1 MVIFA
6 IRNKKMSDAGSTAP
20 EFVTLEE
27 AAAMT
32 TGTRVTFIPGLPA
45 LYAEA
50 LKNVCFVKGIPLI
63 RALHPM
69 MGVDKDTGEDR
80 QARLYEL
87 TSQTSIPTMFHDE
100 ERPRNVWI
108 EQLDLAERIGAPG
121 TPGLIPDN
129 FEHRAEMLGLCAIV
143 LGEDGLV
150 WNMRILSDSP
160 LAQKYGY
167 SQEASAAAPGK
178 IAEVLKLIDA
188 RLAAQEQRGSRYL
201 VGDALTAADV
211 YWATMSMCLVVPSP
225 EIMPVTQQNK
235 GMLKYFA
242 MNGANP
248 VIAAVLTERI
258 GQHQRYILT
267 TYCETPAVLGGD
279 PL

>member
-1 MVIFA
+1 MIMSTMGGEQ
-6 IRNKKMSDAGSTAP
+6 MSDAGP

-50 LKNVCFVKGIPLI
+50 LKNICFVKGVPLI

-69 MGVDKDTGEDR
+69 MGVDKETGEDR
-80 QARLYEL
+80 QARLYAL
-87 TSQTSIPTMFHDE
+87 TSQTSIPTMFHDQ
-100 ERPRNVWI
+100 ERPRNVWL
-108 EQLDLAERIGAPG
+108 EQLGLAERIGAPG
-121 TPGLIPDN
+121 TPKLIPDD
-129 FEHRAEMLGLCAIV
+129 FAQRAEMMGLCEIV

-150 WNMRILSDSP
+150 WNMRIMSDSL

-167 SQEASAAAPGK
+167 SDEASAAAPGK
-178 IAEVLKLIDA
+178 VAAVLKLIDG
-188 RLAAQEQRGSRYL
+188 RLAAQEQKGSRYL
-201 VGDALTAADV
+201 VGNTVTAADV
-211 YWATMSMCLVVPSP
+211 YWATMSMCVLPPSP
-225 EIMPVTQQNK
+225 EIMPLTRQNK
-235 GMLKYFA
+235 GMLKFFG
-242 MNGANP
+242 MNGQIP
-248 VIAAVLTERI
+248 VVAEVLTERI
-258 GQHQRYILT
+258 GQHQRYILS

>member
-1 MVIFA
+1 
-6 IRNKKMSDAGSTAP
+6 MSEVQSQVP
-20 EFVTLEE
+20 EFIPLEK

-32 TGTRVTFIPGLPA
+32 NGTRVTFIPGMPA

-50 LKNVCFVKGIPLI
+50 LKNICFVKGIPLI

-69 MGVDKDTGEDR
+69 MGIDRETGEDR

-100 ERPRNVWI
+100 ERPRNVWS
-108 EQLDLAERIGAPG
+108 EQLALAERIGAPG
-121 TPGLIPDN
+121 SPKLIPDD
-129 FEHRAEMLGLCAIV
+129 FEQRVEVFGLCAMV

-150 WNMRILSDSP
+150 WNMRIMADSP

-167 SQEASAAAPGK
+167 SEEASAAAPGK
-178 IAEVLKLIDA
+178 VAEGLKLIDR
-188 RLAAQEQRGSRYL
+188 RLAAQEQKGSPYI
-201 VGDALTAADV
+201 VGDAVTALDV
-211 YWATMSMCLVVPSP
+211 YWATMSLSVLPVPP
-225 EIMPVTQQNK
+225 DIMPVTKQNK
-235 GMLKYFA
+235 GMLKFFA
-242 MNGANP
+242 MNGQMP
-248 VIAAVLTERI
+248 VIAEALTQRI
-258 GQHQRYILT
+258 EAHQRYILT

>member
-1 MVIFA
+1 
-6 IRNKKMSDAGSTAP
+6 MSDAGSGAL
-20 EFVTLEE
+20 EFITLEE

-32 TGTRVTFIPGLPA
+32 SGTRITFIPGIPA

-50 LKNVCFVKGIPLI
+50 LKNVCYVKGVPLV

-69 MGVDKDTGEDR
+69 MGVDKATGEDR

-108 EQLDLAERIGAPG
+108 EQLALAERIGAPDA
-121 TPGLIPDN
+121 PQLIPDD
-129 FEHRAEMLGLCAIV
+129 FEQRADMFGLCAVI
-143 LGEDGLV
+143 LGEDGMV
-150 WNMRILSDSP
+150 WNMRILADSP

-167 SQEASAAAPGK
+167 SEAASAAAPAK
-178 IAEVLKLIDA
+178 VAAVLRLIDG
-188 RLAAQEQRGSRYL
+188 RLARQAEAGSRYL
-201 VGDALTAADV
+201 VGDALSAADV
-211 YWATMSMCLVVPSP
+211 YWATMSMSVLVPPP
-225 EIMPVTQQNK
+225 EIMPLTQQNK
-235 GMLKYFA
+235 GMLKYFS
-242 MNGANP
+242 MNGQLP
-248 VIAAVLTERI
+248 VIADALSERI
-258 GQHQRYILT
+258 EQHQQYILT